1 MMKKLLT
8 IGMILAATSLQAQ
21 VNTEKMRVLGL
32 ESGLAGSIGAT
43 ISLERGNSDV
53 TEAGAT
59 ADFAYKVRRSAF
71 FWFNQGSWLYE
82 GDQDLVNKGFS
93 HLRYNLQLRPRWIL
107 EAFGQAQYDRS
118 QDLSHR
124 YLIGGGVRYIPI
136 QRTWGLVAVAVTPM
150 FEFERLTTDENL
162 EAIRV
167 SSYISVAAS
176 RQGRYAITST
186 TYVQPSA
193 ERLGN
198 IRVLNET
205 ELAVSITTSLA
216 LTTTVNYRYDAEPPV
231 DIKEYDLSLKQGLRV
246 TF

>member
-1 MMKKLLT
+1 MMKKPLAICVLLV
-8 IGMILAATSLQAQ
+8 ATSLQAQ

-32 ESGLAGSIGAT
+32 DSGLAGSVGAT
-43 ISLERGNSDV
+43 VSLERGNSDV

-59 ADFAYKVRRSAF
+59 ADFAYKVRRSAL

-82 GDQDLVNKGFS
+82 GDKDLVNKGFS
-93 HLRYNLQLRPRWIL
+93 HLRYNLQLQPRWVF

-124 YLIGGGVRYIPI
+124 YLIGAGLRFIPV
-136 QRTWGLVAVAVTPM
+136 QRTWGLVAVGVTPM

-162 EAIRV
+162 ETVRV
-167 SSYISVAAS
+167 SSYVSVAAS
-176 RQGRYAITST
+176 RKGRYAITST

-193 ERLGN
+193 DRLGN

-205 ELAVSITTSLA
+205 ELALSITSFLE

-231 DIKEYDLSLKQGLRV
+231 DVKEYDLSLKQGLRV
-246 TF
+246 KF